1 MSGTDALPA
10 IEIDVAVEADGWA
23 DAEAL
28 EALVA
33 RVVAVARAEAGL
45 ETVDGAELSVVFAD
59 DARVRELNRDWREK
73 DAPTNVL
80 SFPGGD
86 EDEPPYGPLL
96 GDIIL
101 ARETVEREARALE
114 IAFDDHVTH
123 LVAHGFLHLF
133 GYDHQ
138 MEAEAEEMEDL
149 ERRILAVLGIADPYR
164 EPLAADSEMESEPL
178 A

>member
-1 MSGTDALPA
+1 MSQAEGVVP
-10 IEIDVAVEADGWA
+10 EIDVAVEADGWPGE
-23 DAEAL
+23 DEL

-33 RVVAVARAEAGL
+33 RVVGVACREAEL
-45 ETVDGAELSVVFAD
+45 ELVEGAELSVVFAD
-59 DARVRELNRDWREK
+59 DARVRELNRDWRDK

-86 EDEPPYGPLL
+86 EEEPPFGPLL

-101 ARETVEREARALE
+101 ARETVAREAGELE
-114 IAFDDHVTH
+114 IAFSDHVTH

-138 MEAEAEEMEDL
+138 MEDEAEEMEAL

-164 EPLAADSEMESEPL
+164 DPLVSGTETESETPV
-178 A
+178 

>member
-1 MSGTDALPA
+1 MNAVLVSP
-10 IEIDVAVEADGWA
+10 EVDVAVEAEGWPE
-23 DAEAL
+23 DSVL

-33 RVVAVARAEAGL
+33 RVVAVACAEARL
-45 ETVDGAELSVVFAD
+45 ELVEGAEVSVVFAD
-59 DARVRELNRDWREK
+59 DARVRELNRDWRSK

-86 EDEPPYGPLL
+86 EDEPPFGPLL

-101 ARETVEREARALE
+101 ARETVAREAE
-114 IAFDDHVTH
+114 EMDIDFDAHVTH

-138 MEAEAEEMEDL
+138 MEDEAEEMEGL

-164 EPLAADSEMESEPL
+164 EPPVT
-178 A
+178 

>member
-1 MSGTDALPA
+1 MSGFSGVLP
-10 IEIDVAVEADGWA
+10 EIDVAVEAEGWPA
-23 DAEAL
+23 PAEL

-33 RVVAVARAEAGL
+33 RVVGIACAEAGL
-45 ETVDGAELSVVFAD
+45 ELVEGAELSVVFAD
-59 DARVRELNRDWREK
+59 DARVRELNRDWRDK

-86 EDEPPYGPLL
+86 EDEPPFGPLL

-101 ARETVEREARALE
+101 ARETVVREAQALE
-114 IAFDDHVTH
+114 IAFSDHVTH

-138 MEAEAEEMEDL
+138 MEDEAEEMEAL

-164 EPLAADSEMESEPL
+164 DPPAAGHDTESETP